1 MSNRESSGPG
11 LVVPMVVESNGS
23 WERAYD
29 VYSLLLKNRIVFL
42 NTPVTSE
49 SANLVVAQLLFLS
62 REGSGQP
69 IHLYISSGFAI
80 YDTMQMIDSPVYTY
94 AVGMTASMGTAL
106 LVAGAKG
113 HRYAL
118 PHATIHMHPAT
129 SGARGY
135 TPDVRVAFKE
145 QERLQTQL
153 FELVGKHSGHTWQEI
168 EAEFPRDKYMQAEEA
183 REFGLID
190 HVLGDASDLVR
201 IGKSG
206 EIQLNG
212 YHDSPALP
220 PSLS

>member
-69 IHLYISSGFAI
+69 IHL

-220 PSLS
+220 PPLS